1 MIQHQ
6 SARRAAILAFIALL
20 PLSGCA
26 APGAEPAP
34 PQARAD
40 AGEFAVIQQA
50 VRRIKSQYVEPVD
63 DDKLVTSA
71 LKGMLT
77 GLDPHSDYMTE
88 KELNEL
94 RIRTH
99 AEFAGIGTEITQ
111 EDKRPKVISPID
123 DTPAARA
130 GILPGDVFL
139 RIDGQATDNLSLQ
152 EVVDRLRGPAGTKVT
167 VTIAR
172 AGKQPFDVT
181 LQRALIRAVSVKSRL
196 EPGRIGYARVT
207 SFTERT
213 QGELTSAIEKLKKDA
228 GGRLDG
234 FVLDLRN
241 DPGGLLPAAIDVA
254 SDFLDSGTV
263 VSTRGRD
270 ASDERIYEVRAEGDL
285 LKGVPMVVLIN
296 GASAS
301 AAEIV
306 AGALKDH
313 QRATLIGTRSFGK
326 GSVQTILPLGRGA
339 LRLTTAR
346 YYTPSGQSIQGDG
359 IEPDVVIAAAKDE
372 RVRGLA
378 LHEANLHGALRNT
391 GPLGSRAAAAAVAA
405 GATGQEGKEEEGAAI
420 SPLVIGTDKDNQLAA
435 ALAAVKAMAAKSAS
449 TSRG

>member
-1 MIQHQ
+1 MSLHQ
-6 SARRAAILAFIALL
+6 SPRLAAAFAFLFAL
-20 PLSGCA
+20 PLLGGCA
-26 APGAEPAP
+26 ETGPEPAALTA
-34 PQARAD
+34 ARPD
-40 AGEFAVIQQA
+40 PEFAVIQQA

-63 DDKLVTSA
+63 DDKLVTNA

-77 GLDPHSDYMTE
+77 GLDPHSDYLTE

-94 RIRTH
+94 KIRTR

-123 DTPAARA
+123 DTPAAHA

-139 RIDGQATDNLSLQ
+139 RIDDQATDNLSLQ
-152 EVVDRLRGPAGTKVT
+152 EVVDRLRGPAGTKVK
-167 VTIAR
+167 VAIAR
-172 AGKQPFDVT
+172 SGKAPFDVT
-181 LQRALIRAVSVKSRL
+181 LTRALIRAVSVKSRL
-196 EPGRIGYARVT
+196 EPGRIGYARIT

-213 QGELTSAIEKLKKDA
+213 QNELTSAIDRLKSEA
-228 GGRLDG
+228 GSRLNG

-254 SDFLDSGTV
+254 GDFLDSGTV

-270 ASDERIYEVRAEGDL
+270 ASDERIYEARSNGDL

-306 AGALKDH
+306 AGALKDRH
-313 QRATLIGTRSFGK
+313 RATLIGTRSFGK
-326 GSVQTILPLGRGA
+326 GSVQTILPLGHGA

-346 YYTPSGQSIQGDG
+346 YYTPSGQSIQGQG
-359 IEPDVVIAAAKDE
+359 IAPDVVIAAAKDDQA
-372 RVRGLA
+372 RGGLA
-378 LHEANLHGALRNT
+378 MHESNLRGALRNT
-391 GPLGSRAAAAAVAA
+391 GPLGAATAAAVAA
-405 GATGQEGKEEEGAAI
+405 GGTTTSEEEGAAM

-435 ALAAVKAMAAKSAS
+435 AVAAVKAMAAKGGAP
-449 TSRG
+449 SRG